1 MVNILSPIIL
11 PFPFSSIAIYL
22 NTLILKR
29 SINNYL
35 LFKNINNYSL
45 ITFLPSPLILNLLKT
60 IKPISLYYY
69 CANDMTYGSLNKT
82 KLIKSE
88 LEIFKKSILFL
99 QYLKNCIIKQ
109 SKTIITSI
117 FFPPGVD
124 FKKFN
129 IAFNNKTYFSRLKNI
144 KEPIIGYIGSISKV
158 FDFDLM
164 LNISDKFTN
173 SKIVIIGKIYENSQK
188 LKKIISKNNVMFIDQ
203 VAHSELPGY
212 IKYFK
217 NRINSIFS

>member
-11 PFPFSSIAIYL
+11 PFPFLSIAIYL

-35 LFKNINNYSL
+35 IYKNISNYSL

-60 IKPISLYYY
+60 IKPLSVYYY

-88 LEIFKKSILFL
+88 LEIFKKSNSVFTISEKLHNKAI
-99 QYLKNCIIKQ
+99 KNNNNVY
-109 SKTIITSI
+109 

-129 IAFNNKTYFSRLKNI
+129 IAFNNNIYFSRLKNI

-158 FDFDLM
+158 FDFNLIES
-164 LNISDKFTN
+164 ISNKFIN
-173 SKIVIIGKIYENSQK
+173 SKIVIIGKIYENSPK
-188 LKKIISKNNVMFIDQ
+188 VKKNNF
-203 VAHSELPGY
+203 
-212 IKYFK
+212 
-217 NRINSIFS
+217 